1 MLTLRPYQVETVDA
15 IGAAWARTPRV
26 IVALPT
32 GSGKTEIASHLID
45 RELAAG
51 GRALVLVERKNL
63 CHQWRRRLLDHGFD
77 HVGVIQ
83 ARNTVAMYAPAVIGT
98 IQSVRAR
105 GVPERISLIV
115 IDESHVW
122 FQGHDAVLAG
132 AGGDVRVLGL
142 TATPLREGL
151 GLRFGAVVVGATIRR
166 LIDEGYLVRPRY
178 FATTPERIDA
188 ALSEVAIVAGDFQ
201 SGQLSHAMRT
211 KAIMGDVVGT
221 WQRRGEGR
229 QTIAFCVDKQHAR
242 DLAGEFVSVG
252 VRADVLLDDTKDD
265 VRAEIFAA
273 FDKRTLRILCSV
285 GVLSIGFDSPVA
297 SCAILARPTLS
308 LSLHVQQGGRVLR
321 PYEGKADA
329 LILDHAG
336 NNVRHGRLEDFTP
349 PTELSTLDRATD
361 RKRRH
366 DAPLAWV
373 CRECEAVNPLGAD
386 ICLECGNPRRRASTV
401 VVVDGELGEGVET
414 ENTEAQRQAFYQMAH
429 WYGASKEMRN
439 PPGWAFYA
447 TRRRFNI
454 PERLARNAVP
464 YGWRDL
470 PRLPPDAAA
479 ARWFRAD
486 YQRQRIA
493 WIRQQANEGATNDQT
508 AAT

>member
-1 MLTLRPYQVETVDA
+1 MLVLRPYQIETVA
-15 IGAAWARTPRV
+15 AVEAAWTRTQRI

-32 GSGKTEIASHLID
+32 GSGKTEIASHLIE
-45 RELAAG
+45 RELTGG

-83 ARNTVAMYAPAVIGT
+83 AQNTVAMYAPTVIGT

-132 AGGDVRVLGL
+132 AGDDVRVLGL

-166 LIDEGYLVRPRY
+166 LIDEGFLVRPRY
-178 FATTPERIDA
+178 FATTPEKIEE

-201 SGQLSHAMRT
+201 SGGLSRAMRT
-211 KAIMGDVVGT
+211 KTIMGDVVGT
-221 WQRRGEGR
+221 WQRLGANR

-265 VRAEIFAA
+265 VRSEIFAA
-273 FDKRTLRILCSV
+273 FDKRRIRVLCSV

-321 PYEGKADA
+321 PYKGKDDA

-336 NNVRHGRLEDFTP
+336 NTVRHGRLEEFTP
-349 PTELSTLDRATD
+349 PTDLSTVDRSVD

-366 DAPLAWV
+366 DSPLAWV
-373 CRECEAVNPLGAD
+373 CRECDAVNALGAD
-386 ICLECGNPRRRASTV
+386 ICMECGNPRRRTSTV
-401 VVVDGELGEGVET
+401 VVVDGELDDDVPVADSFAARRE
-414 ENTEAQRQAFYQMAH
+414 FYQRAH
-429 WYGASKEMRN
+429 WYGRSKEMRN
-439 PPGWAFYA
+439 PLGWAFYA
-447 TRRRFNI
+447 TLRRFKI
-454 PERLARNAVP
+454 PERSAHEAVP

-470 PRLPPDAAA
+470 PPLPPNAEA

-486 YQRQRIA
+486 WQRRRIALQRQ
-493 WIRQQANEGATNDQT
+493 QD
-508 AAT
+508 AAASPVSSP